1 MSYVD
6 DSFVFLLLFVLS
18 FAICGVIVLS
28 QSLHID
34 RSTRAEDLK
43 AIQAA
48 HTAPTPRIGGL
59 SVVTPIVVA
68 MLLIAP
74 PRLATEMQLFALT
87 LLPVFAAGMA
97 EDLGFR
103 VSPLTRLVAAA
114 TASGLVIVLL
124 GAWAPPLMVPGLDS
138 LFGFT
143 PFAIVFTIAWA
154 SGICHAMNLIDG
166 VNGFAGA
173 TAVLIALGLGFIGL
187 QAGTPILAGVA
198 FAIVPAVLGFL
209 VFNWPLGRIFLG
221 DAGAYTLGHVLVWLS
236 ILIMA
241 WGAQAAPTAVA
252 LVFFWPVADTFLAIY
267 RRTRSGRPLGQPDR
281 LHTHQFVMRA
291 LMMLPERRLDKAQA
305 NALSALILTP
315 FAAMPVIAAV
325 LLWDRP
331 VLSLLAWAVFGFLF
345 VAAYMTGIWSLQNG
359 KRRRSAGCSR
369 GDDVTK

>member
-1 MSYVD
+1 MSYAF

-18 FAICGVIVLS
+18 FAICGAILWS

-34 RSTRAEDLK
+34 RSARAGDLK
-43 AIQAA
+43 AVQAA

-59 SVVTPIVVA
+59 SVVGPIVLA
-68 MLLIAP
+68 MLMITP
-74 PRLATEMQLFALT
+74 QPLATEMQLFAVT
-87 LLPVFAAGMA
+87 LLPVFVAGLA

-103 VSPLTRLVAAA
+103 VSPLNRLLAAA
-114 TASGLVIVLL
+114 TASAMMIVFL
-124 GAWAPPLMVPGLDS
+124 GVWAPPVMLPGLDL

-173 TAVLIALGLGFIGL
+173 TAVLIALGLGFIAM
-187 QAGTPILAGVA
+187 QAGTPILAGIA

-209 VFNWPLGRIFLG
+209 IFNWPLGRIFLG

-241 WGAQAAPTAVA
+241 WGAEAAPTGVA
-252 LVFFWPVADTFLAIY
+252 LAFFWPVADTLLAIY
-267 RRTRSGRPLGQPDR
+267 RRMRSGRPVGQPDR
-281 LHTHQFVMRA
+281 LHIHQFVMRA
-291 LMMLPERRLDKAQA
+291 LMMLPRRRLDKGQA

-315 FAAMPVIAAV
+315 FAAMPVGASV

-331 VLSLLAWAVFGFLF
+331 AMALLAWAVFAVLF
-345 VAAYMTGIWSLQNG
+345 VAAYLAGIRSLRNG
-359 KRRRSAGCSR
+359 HRRRFAG
-369 GDDVTK
+369 GPNGENLTK

>member
-267 RRTRSGRPLGQPDR
+267 RRTRSGRPVGQPDR
-281 LHTHQFVMRA
+281 LHIHQFVMRA

-305 NALSALILTP
+305 NALSALMILPP
-315 FAAMPVIAAV
+315 FHRT
-325 LLWDRP
+325 L
-331 VLSLLAWAVFGFLF
+331 
-345 VAAYMTGIWSLQNG
+345 
-359 KRRRSAGCSR
+359 RRLRFELR
-369 GDDVTK
+369 